1 MLFGDQAATYSV
13 MNMMMIQIMLNM
25 SKNTLELSKSS
36 KISRTL
42 SFDKIFIKAAK
53 VANRQLGINRLS
65 NISLTI

>member
-1 MLFGDQAATYSV
+1 MLFREQASTYSV

>member
-1 MLFGDQAATYSV
+1 MLLGEQAATYSV